1 MIITRTPLRIS
12 YVGGGTDFRDYFKI
26 NGGAV
31 VSTTI
36 NKYVYVTVNPKF
48 DERIHFRYSKV
59 ESVDNIDELNHMI
72 GREALRME
80 DIEKGIEIVVIS
92 DVPAHG
98 TGLGTSSSLSVG
110 LLKAL
115 RKYKG
120 QDISKEEQAEKA
132 ATLEIDI
139 LKSPIG
145 IQDQY
150 ASSFGGFNLIYFS
163 DVGDVCVRNLN
174 QAYSKKIA
182 WLNEVTMLFYLKD
195 ISEDKDRH
203 FEHGINIDER
213 ILSLD
218 RQKKLVNDFITWM
231 CREWKENDAE
241 IVGQFVTNSWKYK
254 KQVNPQATTDYIDSV
269 IESALRLGATG
280 AKLCGAGGKGFL
292 MVICDKEKQQHL
304 TRFIG
309 ASEMKF
315 NFETEGAKIIY
326 ED

>member
-12 YVGGGTDFRDYFKI
+12 YVGGGTDFRDYFKVK
-26 NGGAV
+26 GGAV

-48 DERIHFRYSKV
+48 DGRIHFRYSKV
-59 ESVDNIDELNHMI
+59 ESVDSVDELNHMI

-80 DIEKGIEIVVIS
+80 GIEKGIEIAVIS

-132 ATLEIDI
+132 VMLEIDI
-139 LKSPIG
+139 LKSLIG

-150 ASSFGGFNLIYFS
+150 AASFGGFNLICFP